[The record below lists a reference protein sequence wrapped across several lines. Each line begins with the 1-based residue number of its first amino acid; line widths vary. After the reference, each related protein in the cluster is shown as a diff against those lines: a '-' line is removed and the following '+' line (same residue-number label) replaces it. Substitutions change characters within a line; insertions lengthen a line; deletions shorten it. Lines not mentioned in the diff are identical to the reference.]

1 MLMNRLSVAL
11 RFAVKLLTG
20 CLLLSEVCSSAQAEI
35 VTVVYT
41 GTLNTSYDFTGMFG
55 APNASVTGDAVSVTY
70 VFNTSI
76 GIVNSSPTSS
86 SAQGGSNYGAASP
99 AELATVTINGI
110 SQYIVGAYSA
120 QIIGGNQTLPGVEQF
135 HSAADNGVG
144 ADSSP
149 GGKGRRTFQCF
160 ECDRPD
166 PIKTD
171 QTMAWLKGELHP
183 PK

>member
-86 SAQGGSNYGAASP
+86 SAQGGSNCGAASP

-110 SQYIVGAYSA
+110 SHYIVGAYSA
-120 QIIGGNQTLPGVEQF
+120 KIIGVNQTLQGVEQF
-135 HSAADNGVG
+135 HSAAD
-144 ADSSP
+144 D
-149 GGKGRRTFQCF
+149 GGGGGFISRRQ
-160 ECDRPD
+160 R
-166 PIKTD
+166 KTYVPV
-171 QTMAWLKGELHP
+171 L
-183 PK
+183 